1 MQETILIALLILMVI
16 VDVILTNRSI
26 NQRDEYIRAVKKH
39 TYNVSKFTHKV
50 NDYNATVESL
60 RDFWSK

>member
-1 MQETILIALLILMVI
+1 MQETILIAVLILMVI
-16 VDVILTNRSI
+16 DVILTNRSI

-60 RDFWSK
+60 RDFWIK